1 MIPPAYPFIA
11 ADRTKAAEACS
22 VGVTTLDEAV
32 KASELIAHYVGNK
45 PIFRAAD
52 LDEWVRS
59 LPTERPERAA

>member
-1 MIPPAYPFIA
+1 MSAPVYPFIA
-11 ADRTKAAEACS
+11 ADRTRAAEACS

-32 KASELIAHYVGNK
+32 KADELIAHYVGNK

-59 LPTERPERAA
+59 LPTEKPVRAA